1 MAPKTAKL
9 FMNGRS
15 QAVRLPKAFRFEGDE
30 VWIHR
35 EDDRVILTPKP
46 RNWRE
51 FFEEGTRPTED
62 FMSERIDD
70 PPQERKDAF

>member
-1 MAPKTAKL
+1 MAPKTARL

-46 RNWRE
+46 R
-51 FFEEGTRPTED
+51 FGHHPGGTAIRCGKIIIPEPE
-62 FMSERIDD
+62 SAS
-70 PPQERKDAF
+70 PG